1 MPARLVHRS
10 TAMNLVLHRD
20 GADCWECLTQLHCP
34 GPGLQVLPPQQPPK
48 PPDQSGS
55 ISRWSTTDTDWK
67 WPSIKVRFF
76 YSPFPIHRGSER
88 TATGHL
94 LHPAPPPNPMSTRAL
109 SPTPGVTSEAT
120 INQQVSKQEGIY
132 WPLLPTAWR
141 THSVLTFGWPC
152 SLSSHCLHLPAV
164 VIPWQLFLECLPHTW
179 LSVRGWGKGEL
190 ETHSLPSWSLPILF
204 TSRNSRFSS
213 HATTYVK
220 SFPLFEVAGR

>member
-1 MPARLVHRS
+1 MLGLCSHNTFSLECCNSSRPSEPTYSCPKVH
-10 TAMNLVLHRD
+10 LKIFLLYEVIY
-20 GADCWECLTQLHCP
+20 E
-34 GPGLQVLPPQQPPK
+34 PP
-48 PPDQSGS
+48 
-55 ISRWSTTDTDWK
+55 
-67 WPSIKVRFF
+67 
-76 YSPFPIHRGSER
+76 
-88 TATGHL
+88 
-94 LHPAPPPNPMSTRAL
+94 AL

-141 THSVLTFGWPC
+141 THSVLTFGWTC

-164 VIPWQLFLECLPHTW
+164 VIPWQLFLECPPHTW

-220 SFPLFEVAGR
+220 SFPLFEVAGC